1 MHLNCAIT
9 DLCPLLQHL
18 VGENL
23 QVLTTLD
30 ESEGAVG
37 ISLAQ
42 TEQVVFNL
50 VLNARDAMSNGGVIT
65 IATKSRECDGA
76 APGRRIVELSVS
88 DSGQGMDAKTASRIF
103 EPFFT
108 TKAYGRGTGM
118 GLATVRK
125 IVDDAGGMI
134 CVETELGKGTRMIV
148 RLPEVELDPASIFA
162 SHSQNSASEL

>member
-1 MHLNCAIT
+1 MPAT
-9 DLCPLLQHL
+9 LCR
-18 VGENL
+18 
-23 QVLTTLD
+23 TA
-30 ESEGAVG
+30 ESSQSQP
-37 ISLAQ
+37 SLA
-42 TEQVVFNL
+42 
-50 VLNARDAMSNGGVIT
+50 S
-65 IATKSRECDGA
+65 DGA

-108 TKAYGRGTGM
+108 TKAYERGTGM

-148 RLPEVELDPASIFA
+148 RLPEIELDPASIFA

>member
-1 MHLNCAIT
+1 MHLNCAIN

-65 IATKSRECDGA
+65 IATKSRE
-76 APGRRIVELSVS
+76 
-88 DSGQGMDAKTASRIF
+88 
-103 EPFFT
+103 
-108 TKAYGRGTGM
+108 
-118 GLATVRK
+118 
-125 IVDDAGGMI
+125 
-134 CVETELGKGTRMIV
+134 
-148 RLPEVELDPASIFA
+148 
-162 SHSQNSASEL
+162 